1 VVFRGCGLPR
11 AAIPGKTV
19 AIGHGTCAHLAFDP
33 NEEHGMADEKRN
45 DSNDAANPQP
55 DQDRS
60 GTQRGDNGEWLRD
73 QVGEDHNL
81 SGSSTY
87 RTLPDQPEEGLKD
100 EQGTK
105 INERQSNR

>member
-1 VVFRGCGLPR
+1 MVRESARGLGDSKQDCRHRHDPCGSGFL
-11 AAIPGKTV
+11 
-19 AIGHGTCAHLAFDP
+19 DP
-33 NEEHGMADEKRN
+33 DKEPGMADEKRRN
-45 DSNDAANPQP
+45 ENDAADAP
-55 DQDRS
+55 DQNAA
-60 GTQRGDNGEWLRD
+60 GKQREDNNEWLRD

>member
-1 VVFRGCGLPR
+1 
-11 AAIPGKTV
+11 
-19 AIGHGTCAHLAFDP
+19 
-33 NEEHGMADEKRN
+33 MADEKRN
-45 DSNDAANPQP
+45 DANDAATPQS

-60 GTQRGDNGEWLRD
+60 GTQRGDKDNSEWLRD

-87 RTLPDQPEEGLKD
+87 RTLPDQPEEEMKD